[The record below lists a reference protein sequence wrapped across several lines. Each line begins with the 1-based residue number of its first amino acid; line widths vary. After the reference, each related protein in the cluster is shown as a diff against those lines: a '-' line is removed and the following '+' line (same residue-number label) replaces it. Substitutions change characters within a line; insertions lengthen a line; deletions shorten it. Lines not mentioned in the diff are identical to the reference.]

1 MRQRGAKVAG
11 RSMFKDVPRL
21 RKTGEADKAWKISEE
36 TFPPDRKISKWSE
49 VTPNASQEPGWL
61 HTN

>member
-36 TFPPDRKISKWSE
+36 TFFTKLDAYKGYFILALVALFITIAP
-49 VTPNASQEPGWL
+49 
-61 HTN
+61 